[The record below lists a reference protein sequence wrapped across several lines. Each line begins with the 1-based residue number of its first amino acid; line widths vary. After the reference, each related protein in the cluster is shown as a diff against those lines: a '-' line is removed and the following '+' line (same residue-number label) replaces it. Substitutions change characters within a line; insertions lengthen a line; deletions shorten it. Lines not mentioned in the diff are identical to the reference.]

1 MKIVIALGGNALG
14 QTVDEQKQNAHL
26 TAQKICEIIKEGHDV
41 IISHGNGP
49 QVGLINLAFSEGKK
63 VNAKVY
69 DMPFSECGAMSQG
82 YIGYHLQNA
91 LQNELDKEG
100 INKKVATIITQ
111 VEVDK
116 DDKAF
121 LDPTKPIGSFYS
133 KEEALKLGYPVK
145 EDSGRGYR
153 RVIASPKPVRI
164 IEIDAINSLVNN
176 GIIVIACGGGG
187 IPVINNNGIYQ
198 GIDAVIDK
206 DYASS
211 KLASQ
216 VEADILLILT
226 AVPCASVNY
235 GQESQRPILNASFKE
250 MEQYNQEGHFKA
262 GSMKPKV
269 EASIDFV
276 KGGVNRK
283 AIITSIEDASKALQG
298 LSGTTIHY

>member
-14 QTVDEQKQNAHL
+14 NSVAEQKRNAAL
-26 TAQKICEIIKEGHDV
+26 TAKKIVEIIKEGYDV

-63 VNAKVY
+63 VNPKVY

-91 LQNELDKEG
+91 IANELTLNN
-100 INKKVATIITQ
+100 INKKVVSLITQ

-116 DDKAF
+116 NDPAF

-133 KEEALKLGYPVK
+133 KEEAASLGYPVK
-145 EDSGRGYR
+145 EDAGRGYR

-164 IEIDAINSLVNN
+164 IESEQINNLVNN
-176 GIIVIACGGGG
+176 GFIVVACGGGG
-187 IPVINNNGIYQ
+187 IPVINSNGKLE

-206 DYASS
+206 DYASA
-211 KLASQ
+211 KLAD
-216 VEADILLILT
+216 EINADYLLILT
-226 AVPCASVNY
+226 AVDYAMINFGLPNEEKLTDVTASKI
-235 GQESQRPILNASFKE
+235 EE
-250 MEQYNQEGHFKA
+250 YNLQGHFKS

-276 KGGVNRK
+276 KGGKNRI
-283 AIITSIEDASKALQG
+283 AIITSIEAASKSLKG
-298 LSGTTIHY
+298 LSGTTIHN